1 MVGPGFCS
9 SSQSS
14 FVFLFFFYN
23 MGGRETKSLA
33 NLVFALIVDLISLLI
48 SCLVGVNIYIRT
60 LNPRDVIKIYTILR
74 PQMRFS
80 NFIFVNGMNT

>member
-14 FVFLFFFYN
+14 VVLFFFYN

-48 SCLVGVNIYIRT
+48 SCLVGVNIYI
-60 LNPRDVIKIYTILR
+60 YTH
-74 PQMRFS
+74 
-80 NFIFVNGMNT
+80 